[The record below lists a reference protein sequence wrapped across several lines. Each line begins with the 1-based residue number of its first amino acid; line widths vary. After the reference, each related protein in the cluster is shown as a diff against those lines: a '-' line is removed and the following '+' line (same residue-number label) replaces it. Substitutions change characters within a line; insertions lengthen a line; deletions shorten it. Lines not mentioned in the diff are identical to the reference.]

1 VERARAAAAI
11 ARARRE
17 GRAALDGAE
26 VRALL
31 AAYGFPLVESRSATS
46 AADAIA
52 AAQEIGY
59 PVVLKAD
66 SRRIVHKTDVGGVRV
81 DLRNADE
88 VGAAY
93 REIVGRLRRRAPD
106 LQVLVQ
112 RMVRGGREVIL
123 GMARDVQFG
132 PLMMFGLGGV
142 FVEVMRDVSI
152 RIHPLTD
159 VGARLMVERIRGFPL
174 LAGAR
179 GEPPVARERIEECL
193 LRLSQLVSD
202 FEGEIAEIDVNPFVA
217 MERADQSCVV
227 DARILLTG
235 RRAVPVR
242 AGSGRRRRG
251 SRSPRA

>member
-1 VERARAAAAI
+1 MLRACSR
-11 ARARRE
+11 RARRD
-17 GRAALDGAE
+17 GRTILDGAE

-31 AAYGFPLVESRSATS
+31 GAYGFPLVESRGVRS

-59 PVVLKAD
+59 PVVLKVD
-66 SRRIVHKTDVGGVRV
+66 SRRILHKTDVGGVRL

-93 REIVGRLRRRAPD
+93 REMVTRLRRRDPKLA
-106 LQVLVQ
+106 LQVQ
-112 RMVRGGREVIL
+112 GMVRGGREVIL
-123 GMARDVQFG
+123 GMARDAQFG
-132 PLMMFGLGGV
+132 PLLMFGLGGV

-159 VGARLMVERIRGFPL
+159 VGARLMIERIRGFPL

-202 FEGEIAEIDVNPFVA
+202 FEDELAEIDLNPFVA
-217 MERADQSCVV
+217 MQRAEDSCVV
-227 DARILLTG
+227 DARILLTP
-235 RRAVPVR
+235 RRAPPVR
-242 AGSGRRRRG
+242 AGSARRRRG
-251 SRSPRA
+251 SHSPGA